1 MRRNRSYTK
10 KYTFFWVF
18 VSRGNS
24 GSNVHQNSLEDEN
37 NYEEV
42 RDNAPDNNEE
52 DENNI
57 ETRNNDVGMTVADD
71 KNLFKEVIT
80 TTNKISD
87 EKFTLGDETFDPI
100 IHVDLSF
107 VEVVATHFLNLIVS
121 PRNPLQYVCMER
133 TTASLTTAFILNNQF
148 LSNNDIVDFGWFER
162 EIQTTSTTKWDG
174 VAFAIKDK
182 KITPVLVEFSGGVK
196 FSTTDKKEQDDETKM
211 VGKVLNILKYIE
223 ALQMVNYSIP

>member
-1 MRRNRSYTK
+1 MQVRCK
-10 KYTFFWVF
+10 KAINDNTG
-18 VSRGNS
+18 GNS

-87 EKFTLGDETFDPI
+87 E
-100 IHVDLSF
+100 
-107 VEVVATHFLNLIVS
+107 
-121 PRNPLQYVCMER
+121 
-133 TTASLTTAFILNNQF
+133 
-148 LSNNDIVDFGWFER
+148 
-162 EIQTTSTTKWDG
+162 
-174 VAFAIKDK
+174 
-182 KITPVLVEFSGGVK
+182 
-196 FSTTDKKEQDDETKM
+196 
-211 VGKVLNILKYIE
+211 
-223 ALQMVNYSIP
+223 